1 MNSNALPAFATTN
14 AARSLSSA
22 APSSATPPSAG
33 MYGASSQK
41 ATSIAGDSVSPSV
54 PSKSKRTPTVDIA
67 LRPYGYP

>member
-1 MNSNALPAFATTN
+1 
-14 AARSLSSA
+14 
-22 APSSATPPSAG
+22 

-67 LRPYGYP
+67 LRPCRYPGGASGAYSPSVVGDLTKRVPRAAVTEVP